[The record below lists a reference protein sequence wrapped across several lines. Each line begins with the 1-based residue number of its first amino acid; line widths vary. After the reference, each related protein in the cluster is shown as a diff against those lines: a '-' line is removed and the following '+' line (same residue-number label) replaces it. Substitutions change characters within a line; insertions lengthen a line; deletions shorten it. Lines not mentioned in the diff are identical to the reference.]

1 MSVETVENPVTV
13 DTGDPTLAHIVNCP
27 VGKES
32 TAAWLTEARVLG
44 VPVTALCGKTWV
56 PSKDPKKYPICPECT
71 DAAGIIMFDG
81 GL

>member
-1 MSVETVENPVTV
+1 MSVGTVEDPVTV
-13 DTGDPTLAHIVNCP
+13 DTGDPTLTHIVNCP
-27 VGKES
+27 VDKES
-32 TAAWLTEARVLG
+32 TEARVVG